1 MPYSFPP
8 NCVRHGGIQA
18 LNHLPNSINGRFL
31 PPLMEI
37 FIILLLNQIIDFI
50 KKADSTM
57 ESAIFY
63 DLIRQTIY
71 NNHFIIIYRFTD
83 F

>member
-18 LNHLPNSINGRFL
+18 LNHLPNSINGWFL

-37 FIILLLNQIIDFI
+37 FIILFNKAHNYIFLNKIIDFI
-50 KKADSTM
+50 KKQIPSM
-57 ESAIFY
+57 ESAF
-63 DLIRQTIY
+63 L
-71 NNHFIIIYRFTD
+71 
-83 F
+83 